1 MVLDFIRPTSK
12 TTFEINDGPGLKL
25 LTHLCVGF
33 SLLTKN
39 IIKHKFQGTMNP
51 LCPCSLE
58 ADKGF
63 VIKVVRV
70 VLFGSKDFTRDAS
83 LSIINPLM
91 NNVLKWLDTLQKSCS
106 KCCKIF
112 KVCLTILAHYAL
124 KV

>member
-1 MVLDFIRPTSK
+1 
-12 TTFEINDGPGLKL
+12 
-25 LTHLCVGF
+25 
-33 SLLTKN
+33 
-39 IIKHKFQGTMNP
+39 MNP

-112 KVCLTILAHYAL
+112 KVCLTILRHYAL
-124 KV
+124 KG